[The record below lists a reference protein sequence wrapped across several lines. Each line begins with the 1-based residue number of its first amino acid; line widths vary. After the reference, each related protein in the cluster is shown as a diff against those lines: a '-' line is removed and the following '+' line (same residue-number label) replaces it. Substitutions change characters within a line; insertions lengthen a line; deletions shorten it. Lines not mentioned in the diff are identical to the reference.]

1 MAWNQEEFEARVPRS
16 ESLRKAQAEQFLE
29 QFRQTARRIENYK
42 KGAQQLELSG
52 INQAILLDSLRR
64 PLDPSADKFISI
76 DDMKKLGLYVQ
87 ETGPSVSLAERR
99 VQPLIPGIYS
109 SEQHIPSV
117 KTRLQQIASTPTPV
131 SLGRNRMAGKY
142 ASLLIPLI
150 TGASTGYLLEEAVDD
165 AQERRAAELIAQA
178 VS

>member
-1 MAWNQEEFEARVPRS
+1 MAFNQEEFEARVPRS
-16 ESLRKAQAEQFLE
+16 EALRKAQADKFIKDLILTT
-29 QFRQTARRIENYK
+29 RQIESEK
-42 KGAQQLELSG
+42 PRQLELGG
-52 INQAILLDSLRR
+52 INQAALLDSLRS
-64 PLDPSADKFISI
+64 PLDPSADKYISI

-109 SEQHIPSV
+109 SEQHIPAV
-117 KTRLQQIASTPTPV
+117 KTRLQQITSTPTPV
-131 SLGRNRMAGKY
+131 SLGRTRMAGKY

-178 VS
+178 IS